1 MRVSALVA
9 FAFAAVL
16 AIGQP
21 RPACAAGWVS
31 EYASDA
37 GFQRLWVAPDGTW
50 YRFAGA
56 DRVNAGLWQSRD
68 GGRTWDEIPVRI
80 DGVVQRDFGGA
91 WLAFSPLFAS
101 DRRMVLFL
109 PWRGL
114 YESHDAGS
122 TWRAIPFQ
130 APSLGLDVAV
140 ELGEDGS
147 IFAAVSYDGGRV
159 LRRLPEGAAGWRDL
173 AAGISRFA
181 LSPALGSDGT
191 VFVVR
196 RGRLTVSTDF
206 GEHWRELEV
215 PRDVAD
221 VRIAPDFGR
230 SGTVYALGDR
240 LWVSRDRGLSW
251 ETVDPSWF
259 VKDPRSGPCRV
270 VDLVP
275 GPAGTALALAAE
287 SAVARPDQWFLTW
300 DYGRTWRPVPPCA
313 GAVYLGLPLQLV
325 VSADR
330 TGLLAVAEK
339 GVYRIRG
346 GLPVAL
352 FRVGYTRCLVGGR
365 ELFLDVAPYVKGDRV
380 YVPVRHLA
388 EALSVP
394 PEAVHWDPDTA
405 AATLTYKG
413 RTVRLR
419 AESEVAEVDGI
430 EQPMGGA
437 PDLLPPGRMMVSARW
452 LAEIMGAEVHWN
464 AAEGTVTV
472 LR

>member
-9 FAFAAVL
+9 CAFAAVL

-37 GFQRLWVAPDGTW
+37 GFQRLWVAPDGIW

-114 YESHDAGS
+114 YESHEAGS

-130 APSLGLDVAV
+130 VPSLGLDVAV

-147 IFAAVSYDGGRV
+147 IFAAVPYDGGRV
-159 LRRLPEGAAGWRDL
+159 LRRLSEGASGWQDL
-173 AAGISRFA
+173 AAGITRFA

-206 GEHWRELEV
+206 GEHWRDLEV

-230 SGTVYALGDR
+230 SGTVYAWGDR
-240 LWVSRDRGLSW
+240 LWVSRDRGVSW
-251 ETVDPSWF
+251 ETVDPSWL
-259 VKDPRSGPCRV
+259 VKDVRSSPCRV

-300 DYGRTWRPVPPCA
+300 DYGRTWHPVPPLA
-313 GAVYLGLPLQLV
+313 GAVYLGRPLQLV
-325 VSADR
+325 PSDSR
-330 TGLLAVAEK
+330 NGLLAVAEK

-352 FRVGYTRCLVGGR
+352 FRVGDTRCLVGGR
-365 ELFLDVAPYVKGDRV
+365 ELFLDVAPYVKDGV
-380 YVPVRHLA
+380 AYVPLRPLA
-388 EALSVP
+388 QALGMVP
-394 PEAVHWDPDTA
+394 ETLRWDPDA
-405 AATLTYKG
+405 LAVTLTCQG
-413 RTVRLR
+413 RTIRLR
-419 AESEVAEVDGI
+419 VGSDVAEVDGV
-430 EQPMGGA
+430 EQPVPGA
-437 PDLLPPGRMMVSARW
+437 PELLPPGRMTVPARW
-452 LAEIMGAEVHWN
+452 LAELLGADVYWDGDKG
-464 AAEGTVTV
+464 AVSV